1 MPSRQRRGVPWATPT
16 DPGVLIQK
24 GVELKN
30 DASLLDIL
38 RRSAPPRADF
48 AHTLPAEHSLADD
61 HAPLFDALGV
71 ASMRASLVDLESMH
85 CTHAWHITEAG
96 ETVEDTSDSEID
108 RSLPTAMATIVKLTP
123 AGMAETQTRRLDPLS
138 WAFAWLIE
146 GRQVVVVEVLYR
158 MARSDHS
165 AADVVRIRQVCD
177 AGMREAL
184 ADAAG
189 AALDLD
195 LRSDGAIG
203 PPALPEDRPERK
215 LVPAHASKPV
225 PAATA
230 TPPRSARAWL
240 GVPQPVVLTALALGL
255 LMAGILWALLQSA
268 TSLRTESAHLQAKA
282 DATMKQR
289 VGKALAEGDY
299 GEVQAELAQ
308 FATLKYFESAL
319 VTNTRGRVIAAVGL
333 IQGMRMGDPLGAGVA
348 GGARVIE
355 LNDTSGRKGQ
365 LLVWER
371 AALGAPDLGGT
382 RLSSNA
388 MLIGFGAAA
397 AAAVAATLLWQR
409 RQRRGDRQC

>member
-1 MPSRQRRGVPWATPT
+1 M
-16 DPGVLIQK
+16 
-24 GVELKN
+24 KN

-38 RRSAPPRADF
+38 QRSAPPRADF

-61 HAPLFDALGV
+61 HDPLFDALGV
-71 ASMRASLVDLESMH
+71 GSMRASLVDLESMH
-85 CTHAWHITEAG
+85 CTHVWHITEAG
-96 ETVEDTSDSEID
+96 ETVEDPSDSETD

-146 GRQVVVVEVLYR
+146 GRRVVVVEVLYR

-165 AADVVRIRQVCD
+165 AADVARIRQVCD
-177 AGMREAL
+177 AGLRDAL
-184 ADAAG
+184 APAAG

-195 LRSDGAIG
+195 LRSAGSIG
-203 PPALPEDRPERK
+203 PLALPEDRPERK
-215 LVPAHASKPV
+215 LNPAHASTHG

-230 TPPRSARAWL
+230 TLPRSARAWL
-240 GVPQPVVLTALALGL
+240 GVPQPVVLTVLALGL
-255 LMAGILWALLQSA
+255 LLAGILWALVQSA
-268 TSLRTESAHLQAKA
+268 TSLRTESAQLQAKA

-308 FATLKYFESAL
+308 FATLKYFDNAL
-319 VTNTRGRVIAAVGL
+319 VTNARGRVIAAVGPV
-333 IQGMRMGDPLGAGVA
+333 QGMRMGDPLAAGVA
-348 GGARVIE
+348 VGSRVIE

-371 AALGAPDLGGT
+371 AALGAPDPRGT
-382 RLSSNA
+382 GLSSNA
-388 MLIGFGAAA
+388 MLIGIGAAV
-397 AAAVAATLLWQR
+397 AAAVAALRWK
-409 RQRRGDRQC
+409 RRGATEN